1 MLNKIKT
8 LIKRITKA
16 RKYGIRYLFD
26 QKYRRKCYAKEINK
40 IRRKRI
46 GSSFFNNK
54 KQIKSTLFRKKGNKC
69 FWCNEPM
76 NFSDAT
82 IDHIVPV
89 KKGGNNYLHNLRLI
103 HEKCRKERDTAIDK
117 GIIVHSLPNNN

>member
-1 MLNKIKT
+1 
-8 LIKRITKA
+8 
-16 RKYGIRYLFD
+16 
-26 QKYRRKCYAKEINK
+26 
-40 IRRKRI
+40 
-46 GSSFFNNK
+46 
-54 KQIKSTLFRKKGNKC
+54 
-69 FWCNEPM
+69 M